1 MKNRFPGTAP
11 IFALSFIIL
20 ITGFA
25 ANAGAQ
31 SRTPADWIPVTIA
44 NDLAGAW
51 EGSISVPIPEN
62 PESFLPA
69 SSITI
74 TLTVDYTK
82 NSDTV
87 QSTMKI
93 DMEAFLEDWHA
104 VDIVQTAGLTKD
116 SLWDTLVQEF
126 SKADNLAIGGKY
138 YLTVDLSD
146 KAETFAAA
154 DAAGAF
160 FKNQNH
166 SAIKLVLNEPISFG
180 LGDKG
185 FTEITLTKRKR

>member
-1 MKNRFPGTAP
+1 M
-11 IFALSFIIL
+11 SFIIL

-25 ANAGAQ
+25 ANSGAQ
-31 SRTPADWIPVTIA
+31 SRTPDDWIPVTIA

-51 EGSISVPIPEN
+51 EGSISVAIPEN
-62 PESFLPA
+62 PESFLPTA
-69 SSITI
+69 SIKI
-74 TLTVDYTK
+74 TLTVDYIQ

-87 QSTMKI
+87 QSIMKI
-93 DMEAFLEDWHA
+93 DMEAFLDAWHA
-104 VDIVQTAGLTKD
+104 VDIIQTAGFTKD
-116 SLWDTLVQEF
+116 ILWDTLAQQF

-138 YLTVDLSD
+138 YLTIDLSD
-146 KAETFAAA
+146 KAETFASA

-166 SAIKLVLNEPISFG
+166 SAIKLVFNEPLSFG